1 MNTQDSRLKVLL
13 IEDNPGDFR
22 LINEMLKEVS
32 SARFKRTFT
41 DLLLL

>member
-1 MNTQDSRLKVLL
+1 VTTQDSRLKVLL

-22 LINEMLKEVS
+22 LINEMLKEVG
-32 SARFKRTFT
+32 SAKFERTFT